1 MFGPYLLIYRR
12 LKKEMVLM
20 EDEEI
25 LEEGKSRNAL
35 QKDAMTAIY
44 DALTYQAMGQP
55 IPVEDIVS
63 SLCEL
68 PYEECD
74 YFVKAALIAAIKF
87 QADIIP
93 LFNAKMRKWT
103 FDRLNRL
110 EQAILLLAYVHYY
123 YVEPGVDK
131 GVVIDIA
138 VKQSKSYL
146 EEKDYKFVNAILDN
160 VLESNA
166 GKSE

>member
-1 MFGPYLLIYRR
+1 
-12 LKKEMVLM
+12 M
-20 EDEEI
+20 EEEI

-55 IPVEDIVS
+55 VPVEDIVS

-68 PYEECD
+68 PYEDCY
-74 YFVKAALIAAIKF
+74 YFVKAAVISVIKF
-87 QADIIP
+87 QGDIIP

-110 EQAILLLAYVHYY
+110 EQAILLLAYVHYAY
-123 YVEPGVDK
+123 IEPDVDK

-138 VKQSKSYL
+138 VKLSKTYL
-146 EEKDYKFVNAILDN
+146 EDKDFRFVNAILDN
-160 VLESNA
+160 VLTHGE
-166 GKSE
+166 